1 MSEKDGTIPG
11 HLKNINVLIA
21 EDEEY
26 NYLFLNE
33 VLRKYNINQVRAY
46 NGKMAIDICAS
57 NPQIHLVLMD
67 LRMPVID
74 GLEATRQIKKL
85 RPKLPV
91 IAQTAHAMDSDR
103 EMVMAEGFDNYIS
116 KPIKAKEL
124 YDIILEYA
132 PKSCPVVKRE
142 V

>member
-1 MSEKDGTIPG
+1 MCEKSGITPD
-11 HLKNINVLIA
+11 HLKKISVLIA

-26 NYLFLNE
+26 NYLFLIE
-33 VLRKYNINQVRAY
+33 ILRGYNISPIRAY

-91 IAQTAHAMDSDR
+91 IAQTAYAMDSDR
-103 EMVMAEGFDNYIS
+103 ELAMNEGFDGYIT
-116 KPIKAKEL
+116 KPIKTKEL
-124 YDIILEYA
+124 FDFISRYA
-132 PKSCPVVKRE
+132 PENCPLLKNHN
-142 V
+142 